1 MIISKKEYKKIIKL
15 KECLELVESVDN
27 LNFNK
32 IYNDLKILIQKTEK
46 QSNILL
52 GIFGT
57 IFLTAFIVIMGIIW
71 LNGGIM

>member
-1 MIISKKEYKKIIKL
+1 MIISKKEYKKIVKL

-46 QSNILL
+46 QNNILL

>member
-15 KECLELVESVDN
+15 KECLELVDDVN
-27 LNFNK
+27 NINFNK

-46 QSNILL
+46 QNNVLL

-57 IFLTAFIVIMGIIW
+57 IFLIAFIVIMEIVW
-71 LNGGIM
+71 LNGGII

>member
-15 KECLELVESVDN
+15 KERLELVEDAN
-27 LNFNK
+27 KINFNK

-46 QSNILL
+46 QNNVLL

-57 IFLTAFIVIMGIIW
+57 IFLTAFIVIMGAIW